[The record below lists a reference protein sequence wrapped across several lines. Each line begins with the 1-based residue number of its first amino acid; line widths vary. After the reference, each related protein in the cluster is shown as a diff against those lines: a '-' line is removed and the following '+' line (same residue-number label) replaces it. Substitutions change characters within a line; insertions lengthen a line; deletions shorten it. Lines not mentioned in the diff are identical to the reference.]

1 MSTTERRNEAR
12 KKVDSATNLLASSV
26 VKIKSN
32 YSNTI
37 VGSTIGDHKKIINQR
52 WIRKERI
59 RHDEMTIDDFEK
71 KYKWIK
77 NISDDLINTKNLS
90 EQLHK
95 LQLDYSWL
103 NL

>member
-1 MSTTERRNEAR
+1 
-12 KKVDSATNLLASSV
+12 
-26 VKIKSN
+26 
-32 YSNTI
+32 
-37 VGSTIGDHKKIINQR
+37 
-52 WIRKERI
+52 
-59 RHDEMTIDDFEK
+59 MTIDDFEK